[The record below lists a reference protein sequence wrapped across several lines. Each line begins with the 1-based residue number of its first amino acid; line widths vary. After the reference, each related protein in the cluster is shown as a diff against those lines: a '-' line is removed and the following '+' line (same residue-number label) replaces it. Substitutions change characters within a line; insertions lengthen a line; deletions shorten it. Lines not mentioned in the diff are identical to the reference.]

1 MTTSKATTI
10 TLTMNKRGTLIV
22 ITGATGVGKTDT
34 AIKVSQD
41 IDAPIVS
48 CDSRQIFKEM
58 RIGTAVPSDEQLAAA
73 EHHFIRTRSVFEPY
87 NCGQY
92 EKEAIELID
101 KLLQIH
107 SHVIL
112 TGGSGLYIDAVTR
125 GFDEIPPA
133 DDNVRTILF
142 DKMER
147 EGLSS
152 LTEMLDSLDPD
163 YARIVDHNNRQRIMR
178 ALEVCLSTGKP
189 YSSFRKGET
198 KERNFDTIFILI
210 VRPREELYRRIDMR
224 VDAMISEGLVE
235 EARRLHPWSKLNALR
250 TVGYSEL
257 FDHFDGLC
265 DLDTAIGLIKRN
277 TRRYAKRQLTWFRRN
292 PEYKTFSPDEPEQII
307 AYITSRKQ

>member
-1 MTTSKATTI
+1 
-10 TLTMNKRGTLIV
+10 
-22 ITGATGVGKTDT
+22 
-34 AIKVSQD
+34 
-41 IDAPIVS
+41 
-48 CDSRQIFKEM
+48 M

-101 KLLQIH
+101 KLLQTH
-107 SHVIL
+107 SHAIL

>member
-1 MTTSKATTI
+1 MTA
-10 TLTMNKRGTLIV
+10 TLTMNKRGTLVV

-34 AIKVSQD
+34 SIKVSQA

-73 EHHFIRTRSVFEPY
+73 EHHFIRCRSIFEPY

-101 KLLQIH
+101 NLLQRH

-125 GFDEIPPA
+125 GFDPIPPA
-133 DDNVRTILF
+133 DDNVRTMLAA
-142 DKMER
+142 KLER
-147 EGLSS
+147 EGLAS
-152 LTEMLDSLDPD
+152 LSEMLARLDPD
-163 YARIVDHNNRQRIMR
+163 YAGLVDHHNRQRIMR
-178 ALEVCLSTGKP
+178 ALEVCLTTGRP
-189 YSSFRKGET
+189 YSSFRKGESQ
-198 KERNFDTIFILI
+198 ERNFVPLFILI
-210 VRPREELYRRIDMR
+210 DRPRAELYRRIDQR
-224 VDAMISEGLVE
+224 VDAMISDGLVD
-235 EARRLHPWSKLNALR
+235 EARGLHPFAHLNALR

-265 DLDTAIGLIKRN
+265 DLDTAIELIKRN
-277 TRRYAKRQLTWFRRN
+277 CRRYAKRQLTWFRRN
-292 PEYKTFSPDEPEQII
+292 PEYKTFSPDDTEQII
-307 AYITSRKQ
+307 AYITSHKQ